1 MSDEV
6 YRTEYFHGHEDPTG
20 GWTTGRLLRC
30 KETWLVAVTT
40 GMFQICSLGV
50 VSQMVLRNMELGFS
64 REQATFILSLV
75 ALIGLVG
82 SFFVGYMD
90 ERLGTKKSMLF
101 FGIWYALSLLAN
113 ATENTVLV
121 YVSIFMIGMS
131 IGGSANFTTS
141 LPTSIF
147 GRQGF
152 DKVNSVIFPIQ
163 GAVTAL
169 CFLVNGVVQKIT
181 GGQIRMAYL
190 VFAGVAL
197 VNVLLVLMVNEH
209 KYNRDWMAAHKK

>member
-1 MSDEV
+1 
-6 YRTEYFHGHEDPTG
+6 
-20 GWTTGRLLRC
+20 
-30 KETWLVAVTT
+30 
-40 GMFQICSLGV
+40 MFQICSLGV

-141 LPTSIF
+141 LTTSVF

-152 DKVNSVIFPIQ
+152 SKVNSVVFPIQ
-163 GAVTAL
+163 GAVSAL
-169 CFLVNGVVQKIT
+169 SFLVNGVVSNIT
-181 GGQIRMAYL
+181 GGNLRYTYL
-190 VFAGVAL
+190 IFAGVSVVSAL
-197 VNVLLVLMVNEH
+197 IVLLVDEH
-209 KYNRDWMAAHKK
+209 RFNKDWQQGQNARSAS

>member
-1 MSDEV
+1 
-6 YRTEYFHGHEDPTG
+6 
-20 GWTTGRLLRC
+20 
-30 KETWLVAVTT
+30 
-40 GMFQICSLGV
+40 
-50 VSQMVLRNMELGFS
+50 MELGFS

-131 IGGSANFTTS
+131 IGAP
-141 LPTSIF
+141 PTS
-147 GRQGF
+147 
-152 DKVNSVIFPIQ
+152 PPPLPPPCL
-163 GAVTAL
+163 AV
-169 CFLVNGVVQKIT
+169 
-181 GGQIRMAYL
+181 
-190 VFAGVAL
+190 
-197 VNVLLVLMVNEH
+197 
-209 KYNRDWMAAHKK
+209 RDSAR